1 MISPPRDNSFRQV
14 QIEETMSPPP
24 VQKEFS
30 FKDFIE
36 KHIEKGSINECVINL
51 CIISFGV
58 GLLALPQKVQYVTL
72 LFTPILIIVFAM
84 VNYWTFTV

>member
-1 MISPPRDNSFRQV
+1 MNSPTRDSNFRQV
-14 QIEETMSPPP
+14 AIEETVNPPSP

-30 FKDFIE
+30 LRNFIQ

-58 GLLALPQKVQYVTL
+58 GLLALPQKVQYVSL
-72 LFTPILIIVFAM
+72 VLAPILIII
-84 VNYWTFTV
+84 